1 MTTTAS
7 GLERFSTAT
16 RQWFTESFEA
26 PTAAQVGAWD
36 AVADDA
42 HALVVAP
49 TGSGKT
55 LAAFLWAVDR
65 LLTSPVPEPEAR
77 CRILYVSP
85 LKALAADVERNLRS
99 PLVGIART
107 TRALGDEPVD
117 VRVGTRTGD
126 TPAAERRRLATRP
139 PDILI
144 TTPES
149 LFLVLTSA
157 ARAGLAGVTTVILDE
172 VHVLAGSKRGAHL
185 AVSLER
191 LDEMLPAPAQ
201 RIGLS
206 ATVRPVEGVATFL
219 AGMRT
224 PEDGGRPVRL
234 VQPPATKQLRIDV
247 DVPVPDLTDLEE
259 EVEPGAAP
267 AGPDLSGAAAG
278 PLPQADLPGRGRTA
292 SVWPAVT
299 RRVVDIIGEH
309 RTTLV
314 FTNSRRGAERL
325 TARLNEEWQARLA
338 EAEEDGDPGD
348 PELGDEHIGEDAV
361 DDRDDDPRPAVHQV
375 DPGDPGA
382 AWAAQAPG
390 QSGTAL
396 PTSTVIARAHHGSMS
411 REARTSIEDDLKSG
425 RLPAV
430 VATSSLELG
439 IDMGSIDV
447 VVQIGSPPSVAS
459 ALQRIG
465 RAGHQVGALSHGV
478 VVPVHRGD
486 LMPSVAA
493 TVQARTGGIEEVRG
507 LANPLDVLAQ
517 QVVAMLAVD
526 DWSVA
531 DLTRVL
537 RRSAPYATLGD
548 GSLHAV
554 LDMLAG
560 RYPSEDFAQL
570 RPRIVWD
577 RIEDTLT
584 ARPGALRLA
593 ATSGG
598 TIPDRGLYGVYLAA
612 GADDVAARGG
622 RRVGELDEEMVF
634 ESRVGDT
641 FTLGSSTWRIE
652 DITPDRVLVTP
663 APGVPGRLP
672 FWKGDQPGRPA
683 ELGAALGAMVRA
695 VQESGDIAA
704 TVATW
709 GVSDWTRDNLV
720 AYLGEQIEAVGHL
733 PTDTAIVVERFRDE
747 LGDWRLVIHS
757 PYGSRVHAPWA
768 LALVGRLREQLGMD
782 VAAMHS
788 DDGIVLRL
796 PDVDD
801 PLEDWLVPE
810 GGDRAP
816 ASGGSSTVG
825 LADLLLEPEEIQRA
839 VIDALAGSAH
849 FAARFR
855 EAAARSLLLPRR
867 RPDGRQPL
875 WQQRQRA
882 SQLLSVAARYPD
894 FPVVLEAV
902 RESLQDD
909 FDTAALEDLM
919 RRIDR
924 REVRLQEVTTS
935 APSPFARSLMFA
947 YVGQFL
953 YDGDAPLAERRA
965 AALALDPELLTELLG
980 QGAGDLA
987 DLLDPEAVLRVESEV
1002 GLRTPQTR
1010 ARDAEGLLDVV
1021 RRLGP
1026 LPLADLVDR
1035 CDTGAGVAEDRTKQG
1050 GEPEGEAQ
1058 PEREATDEAGGAV
1071 DVMREW
1077 LADLARQ
1084 RRVIAVRVAGREQWA
1099 VVEDAGRLRDA
1110 LGTAL
1115 PVGLPEALLAP
1126 VPDPLGD
1133 LLRRHA
1139 RTHGPFTPADVAA
1152 RFGLAP
1158 GTITPTLGLL
1168 EAAGTLVAGRL
1179 RPPGA
1184 RPGARLDGAG
1194 RTSSTAV
1201 ADGEADADTST
1212 DTDTGTSPGTGAL
1225 AVPASGGT
1233 GAREYC
1239 DAEVLRRMRRRSLAA
1254 ARADV
1259 EAVPAHVLGIYL
1271 PRWHQLGQLRGLDGL
1286 LAAVDQLAGAELDV
1300 ADVET
1305 SILPARVR
1313 SYAPGLLD
1321 ELTSAGDVVWVG
1333 AGTGRVVLVP
1343 ADAVPLLAPAPQ
1355 PLASPLAEAVVAALR
1370 RGGLFFRDIVQHVVE
1385 AAQSSGEGPTP
1396 SASQVEDAVWE
1407 AVWAGH
1413 VTNDTFA
1420 PVRARTA
1427 TTGSGARSPRAGT
1440 AGASATRARR
1450 MSRQSLMKESMLAV
1464 AGTRGGVRA
1473 PVRIS
1478 TPPTMAGRWSLV
1490 GERSTDA
1497 TLRATA
1503 FAASLLERHGVVL
1516 RGIAQAEGVVGG
1528 FGALYPVLSRL
1539 EDSGQIRRGYLVE
1552 GQGAAQFALP
1562 ECVDRLRAD
1571 AGLRPGALVMA
1582 AADPANPYGSLVPW
1596 PRPGRDARGGT
1607 TTGEGDDDSPGDAD
1621 AGTGPDD
1628 DAVRATRPAA
1638 GDQTASTGAR
1648 PRRIAGADVVL
1659 VDGRLVLFVE
1669 RGGGSILALTDDGE
1683 DLALAAHALVE
1694 QAPDRYS
1701 TLTVRRVD
1709 GEASLTS
1716 QAPAALALREAGF
1729 IATPRGLRLRAPAP
1743 GRQRGADRT
1752 TAAAGRA

>member
-1 MTTTAS
+1 MSSTPR
-7 GLERFSTAT
+7 GLERFSAATAT
-16 RQWFTESFEA
+16 WFTESFEA

-36 AVADDA
+36 AVADGQ

-55 LAAFLWAVDR
+55 LAAFLWAVDQ
-65 LLTSPVPEPEAR
+65 LLTAPVPPPQER
-77 CRILYVSP
+77 CRILYISP

-107 TRALGDEPVD
+107 TRTLGQEPPD
-117 VRVGTRTGD
+117 VRVGVRTGD
-126 TPAAERRRLATRP
+126 TPANERRRLATRP

-157 ARAGLAGVTTVILDE
+157 AREGLAGITTVILDE

-191 LDEMLPAPAQ
+191 LDDMLATPAQ

-206 ATVRPVEGVATFL
+206 ATVRPVAGVATFL

-224 PEDGGRPVRL
+224 PEDGGRAVRL
-234 VQPPATKQLRIDV
+234 VQPPSTKQLLIDV

-259 EVEPGAAP
+259 EIDGVP
-267 AGPDLSGAAAG
+267 ASGPDLSGAAAG
-278 PLPQADLPGRGRTA
+278 ALPAPGLPTQGRTA

-299 RRVVDIIGEH
+299 RRVVDVISEH

-325 TARLNEEWQARLA
+325 TARLNEEWERRHAP
-338 EAEEDGDPGD
+338 D
-348 PELGDEHIGEDAV
+348 EDADLELDE
-361 DDRDDDPRPAVHQV
+361 DDVGADERDA
-375 DPGDPGA
+375 GDTRITDADTDAGS
-382 AWAAQAPG
+382 AWAAEMPG

-396 PTSTVIARAHHGSMS
+396 PTAGVIARAHHGSMS
-411 REARTSIEDDLKSG
+411 REARTAIEDDLKSG

-465 RAGHQVGALSHGV
+465 RAGHQVGAVSHGI
-478 VVPVHRGD
+478 VVPIHRGD
-486 LMPSVAA
+486 LMPAVAA

-507 LANPLDVLAQ
+507 LSNPLDVLAQ
-517 QVVAMLAVD
+517 QIVAMLAVK

-531 DLTRVL
+531 DLTQLL

-577 RIEDTLT
+577 RIENTLS

-598 TIPDRGLYGVYLAA
+598 TIPDRGLYGVYLAT

-683 ELGAALGAMVRA
+683 ELGMALGAMMRSA
-695 VQESGDIAA
+695 QESGDLGA
-704 TVATW
+704 TVTTW

-720 AYLGEQIEAVGHL
+720 GYLGEQLEAVGQL
-733 PTDTAIVVERFRDE
+733 PSDTSIVVERFRDE

-757 PYGSRVHAPWA
+757 PYGARVHAPWA

-801 PLEDWLVPE
+801 PLEDWLLPAPDEV
-810 GGDRAP
+810 P
-816 ASGGSSTVG
+816 ASGGSTTVG

-849 FAARFR
+849 FSARFR

-882 SQLLSVAARYPD
+882 SQLLAVAARYPD

-909 FDTAALEDLM
+909 FDTSALEELM
-919 RRIDR
+919 RRIGR
-924 REVRLQEVTTS
+924 REVRIHEVTTS
-935 APSPFARSLMFA
+935 SPSPFARSLMFA

-987 DLLDPEAVLRVESEV
+987 DLLDPEAVLRVEAEV
-1002 GLRTPQTR
+1002 GLRTEQVR
-1010 ARDAEGLLDVV
+1010 ARDAEAVLDIV

-1026 LPLADLVDR
+1026 IPTADVAARCLPDAD
-1035 CDTGAGVAEDRTKQG
+1035 VADAAM
-1050 GEPEGEAQ
+1050 PDPDVA
-1058 PEREATDEAGGAV
+1058 AGGA
-1071 DVMREW
+1071 DAETSAEDADSGAAPADGAATTAADAAAAASATARAETW
-1077 LADLARQ
+1077 LRDLADQ
-1084 RRVIAVRVAGREQWA
+1084 RRIMRVRVAGVEQWA

-1126 VPDPLGD
+1126 VPDPLSD
-1133 LLRRHA
+1133 LVRRHA
-1139 RTHGPFTPADVAA
+1139 RTHGPFTVSDLAR

-1158 GTITPTLGLL
+1158 GTLTPTLGLL
-1168 EAAGTLVAGRL
+1168 EASGAFVAGRL

-1184 RPGARLDGAG
+1184 RPGGNAASEGPGRPDGAAG
-1194 RTSSTAV
+1194 PEPDTAAPV
-1201 ADGEADADTST
+1201 ALTGE
-1212 DTDTGTSPGTGAL
+1212 
-1225 AVPASGGT
+1225 
-1233 GAREYC
+1233 REYC
-1239 DAEVLRRMRRRSLAA
+1239 DAEVLRRIRRRSLAA

-1271 PRWHQLGQLRGLDGL
+1271 PRWHQLGQLYGLDGL
-1286 LAAVDQLAGAELDV
+1286 LSAVDQLAGAELDV

-1305 SILPARVR
+1305 SILPSRVR
-1313 SYAPGLLD
+1313 SYSPGLLD
-1321 ELTSAGDVVWVG
+1321 ELTSAGEVVWVG
-1333 AGTGRVVLVP
+1333 AGTGKVVLVP
-1343 ADAVPLLAPAPQ
+1343 ADAVPLLAPVPE
-1355 PLASPLAEAVVAALR
+1355 PLPSATAAAVVAALE
-1370 RGGLFFRDIVQHVVE
+1370 RGGLFFRDIVAAVTE
-1385 AAQSSGEGPTP
+1385 AAAAAGTSAPSS
-1396 SASQVEDAVWE
+1396 SDVEDAVWE

-1427 TTGSGARSPRAGT
+1427 TTGGGSRSPRNGT
-1440 AGASATRARR
+1440 SGTSATRARR

-1464 AGTRGGVRA
+1464 SGARAGSRV
-1473 PVRIS
+1473 PLRIA

-1490 GERSTDA
+1490 GERSSEP
-1497 TLRATA
+1497 TLRMTA
-1503 FAASLLERHGVVL
+1503 RAASLLERHGVVL
-1516 RGIAQAEGVVGG
+1516 RGIAQAEGVPGG

-1539 EDSGQIRRGYLVE
+1539 EDSGRIRRGYLVE

-1596 PRPGRDARGGT
+1596 PRFGRGG
-1607 TTGEGDDDSPGDAD
+1607 GAD
-1621 AGTGPDD
+1621 LPAPSGPSSTAED
-1628 DAVRATRPAA
+1628 DAVGTDEDASPPDSRAPALVDPAA
-1638 GDQTASTGAR
+1638 ATGTGAR
-1648 PRRIAGADVVL
+1648 PRRVAGADVVL

-1669 RGGGSILALTDDGE
+1669 RGGGSVLAMTDDGE
-1683 DLALAAHALVE
+1683 DLALAAHALVD

-1701 TLTVRRVD
+1701 GLTVRKVD
-1709 GEASLTS
+1709 GEGSLTS

-1729 IATPRGLRLRAPAP
+1729 IATPRGLKLRAPAAATRGSGVRAV
-1743 GRQRGADRT
+1743 GRPQRA
-1752 TAAAGRA
+1752 